1 MENKDKI
8 PVTVITGFLGA
19 GKTTLLNHFIREYP
33 DTKSAIIEN
42 EFGEIGLDLLEALN
56 SLMEVD

>member
-8 PVTVITGFLGA
+8 PVTVITGFLGP
-19 GKTTLLNHFIREYP
+19 GKTTFLKHFIREYP

-56 SLMEVD
+56 SLMEGD